1 MTRQWSLHYF
11 SAPRVNTR
19 SGIVSYVSHFE
30 NKLVTK
36 ERRRNEQ
43 FSEADA
49 AQEKKVVDWPV
60 LVRMETTG
68 WQISRSQGCFAS
80 GSWPY
85 GFHRKWNDKSSLW
98 WTSRF
103 PHFLQT
109 SGLRLRSNLFK
120 INSRG
125 QTDKKT
131 CYFKRVD
138 ALSVLLTFQA
148 KSVMTFTWRQ
158 SLQIFC

>member
-1 MTRQWSLHYF
+1 MTWQWSLHYF

-19 SGIVSYVSHFE
+19 SGTVSYVSHFE

-36 ERRRNEQ
+36 ERRRNEK

-49 AQEKKVVDWPV
+49 AQEKKWWIDLFWLGWKQLVD
-60 LVRMETTG
+60 
-68 WQISRSQGCFAS
+68 ISRSQGCFAS

-103 PHFLQT
+103 PQFLQT

-138 ALSVLLTFQA
+138 ALSVLLTFEA
-148 KSVMTFTWRQ
+148 KSVLTFTWRQ